1 MAMSNRQKPRDLIKT
16 VGNTEIYVSQGD
28 ITQVLTE
35 SVIIPLNSG
44 GMWTGGVNAAI
55 QRVAGN
61 HYHDQLAAWS
71 DVDDLQTIVATGS
84 REYHKGEF
92 DNVVFVIDDVRSPL
106 NQVVYN
112 GLEAASNEGYQSVVL
127 PTIRMG
133 EMLGEAEKTPEEAV
147 RKMGKGVRNF
157 MDKYGSQTPLK
168 DLRFVV
174 YNDQA
179 TADMLSKDLTIAL
192 GKWE

>member
-1 MAMSNRQKPRDLIKT
+1 
-16 VGNTEIYVSQGD
+16 
-28 ITQVLTE
+28 
-35 SVIIPLNSG
+35 
-44 GMWTGGVNAAI
+44 
-55 QRVAGN
+55 
-61 HYHDQLAAWS
+61 
-71 DVDDLQTIVATGS
+71 
-84 REYHKGEF
+84 
-92 DNVVFVIDDVRSPL
+92 
-106 NQVVYN
+106 
-112 GLEAASNEGYQSVVL
+112 
-127 PTIRMG
+127 
-133 EMLGEAEKTPEEAV
+133 MLGEAEKTPEEAV